1 MNYMI
6 EINNFE
12 GPLDLLLHLIKQ
24 SEMDI
29 FDINI
34 ETITKQY
41 LEYIEKMEELNLNIA
56 SEYLVM
62 AAELIEIKSYTLLP
76 KHKAETDDEYEED
89 PREQLI
95 SRLLEYEKYKN
106 VTSAFKE
113 CELERM
119 KIYSSE
125 PVNLSSLIEKDN
137 IDEEF
142 KVDDLINALNKMFE
156 RKELEKP
163 LNTKVTTK
171 EYSVTERSKQIKNI
185 LKEKRKVNFIE
196 LFDVFSKDYIVVTF
210 LSVLNMARNNDLKIV
225 QDKNFG
231 NIEITS
237 VGD

>member
-1 MNYMI
+1 MI

-156 RKELEKP
+156 RKVLSIFVK
-163 LNTKVTTK
+163 LCYNDSSRVDTD
-171 EYSVTERSKQIKNI
+171 I
-185 LKEKRKVNFIE
+185 RKKGSPCPTSEGFIWRVSG
-196 LFDVFSKDYIVVTF
+196 FAV
-210 LSVLNMARNNDLKIV
+210 RC
-225 QDKNFG
+225 
-231 NIEITS
+231 
-237 VGD
+237 